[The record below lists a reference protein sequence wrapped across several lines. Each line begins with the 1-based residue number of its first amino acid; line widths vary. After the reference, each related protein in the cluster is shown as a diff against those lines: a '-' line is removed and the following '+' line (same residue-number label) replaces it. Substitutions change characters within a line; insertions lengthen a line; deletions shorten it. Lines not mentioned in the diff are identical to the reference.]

1 MSAEVKVS
9 NRNALRVLR
18 PGSFRRYIIGSAIS
32 DTGTWMQVMA
42 QGYVMST
49 LTDRALFLGMAN
61 LAAGL
66 PMLLLTMVGGSAADR
81 FDKRKILLATQYVQ
95 IALAISIGLLIMTG
109 KIDRLHAERSIIV
122 LLAFAVVLG
131 ISNSFEMPTLNA
143 FVPELV
149 KRDEIQSA
157 IAVDRAV
164 FHGSRVVGPS
174 LAGIFISVWGAA
186 SAFFCNAVSFVALII
201 ALFMIPPR
209 ARGTAEEEEKRA
221 SGIKDGFRYVAKDK
235 PSLAMIGLIA
245 ATTVFIFPII
255 TVMMPLYVRLVL
267 GLGADRL
274 GFLMGASAVG
284 SVIGAIFLISIP
296 RDKRVPLMMVNVGII
311 AVAIFSLSRAPSFY
325 LATGMLIFNS
335 LGLAMNFGLA
345 NTIVQERAPDYLR
358 GRVSAVFMLSFVGLM
373 PVAGLGITGLSDL
386 IGMRTAL
393 AIAAVCYAAIALVVL
408 ARVRRQCSE
417 PGVCEVKSD
426 KAPAPPVAATV

>member
-1 MSAEVKVS
+1 MSAEVKLS
-9 NRNALRVLR
+9 TRNAWRVLR

-49 LTDRALFLGMAN
+49 LTSKALLLGMAN

-66 PMLLLTMVGGSAADR
+66 PMLLLTLAGGSAADR

-95 IALAISIGLLIMTG
+95 IVLAISIGLLIMSG
-109 KIDRLHAERSIIV
+109 KIQIWHILG
-122 LLAFAVVLG
+122 FAVVLG

-149 KRDEIQSA
+149 ARDEIQSA

-164 FHGSRVVGPS
+164 FHGSRVIGPA

-186 SAFFCNAVSFVALII
+186 SAFFCNAISFVALII
-201 ALFMIPPR
+201 ALFIIPPR
-209 ARGTAEEEEKRA
+209 KRGTAEEEQKRA
-221 SGIKDGFRYVAKDK
+221 SGIKDGFRYVANDK

-274 GFLMGASAVG
+274 GYLMGASAVG
-284 SVIGAIFLISIP
+284 SVVGAIFLISIP
-296 RDKRVPLMMVNVGII
+296 RERRVPLMMVNVGIV
-311 AVAIFSLSRAPSFY
+311 ACAIFSLSRAPSFY
-325 LATGMLIFNS
+325 VATGLLILNS
-335 LGLAMNFGLA
+335 LGLSMNFGLA

-393 AIAAVCYAAIALVVL
+393 AIAAVCYAVIALFVL
-408 ARVRRQCSE
+408 ARVRVQCRE
-417 PGVCEVKSD
+417 QPLGQAE
-426 KAPAPPVAATV
+426 AAQRPAPPLPATV

>member
-9 NRNALRVLR
+9 TRHALRVLR
-18 PGSFRRYIIGSAIS
+18 PGPFRRYIIGSSIS

-49 LTDRALFLGMAN
+49 LTNKALLLGMAN

-66 PMLLLTMVGGSAADR
+66 PMLLLTMVGGSVADR
-81 FDKRKILLATQYVQ
+81 FDKRKILLTTQYIQ
-95 IALAISIGLLIMTG
+95 IALAISIGFLILNG
-109 KIDRLHAERSIIV
+109 KIQIWHI
-122 LLAFAVVLG
+122 LAFAVVLG

-149 KRDEIQSA
+149 SRDEIQSA

-164 FHGSRVVGPS
+164 FHGSRVVGPA
-174 LAGIFISVWGAA
+174 LAGIFIGACGAA
-186 SAFFCNAVSFVALII
+186 SAFFFNAISFVALII

-209 ARGTAEEEEKRA
+209 RRGTAEEEEKRA
-221 SGIKDGFRYVAKDK
+221 GGIKEGFLYVAKDK
-235 PSLAMIGLIA
+235 PSLAMIALIA
-245 ATTVFIFPII
+245 ATTLFIFPII
-255 TVMMPLYVRLVL
+255 TVLMPLYVRLVL
-267 GLGADRL
+267 GLGPDRL

-284 SVIGAIFLISIP
+284 SVVGAIFLISLP
-296 RDKRVPLMMVNVGII
+296 REKRVPLMMVNVGII
-311 AVAIFSLSRAPSFY
+311 TCAIFSLSRAPGFY
-325 LATGMLIFNS
+325 VVTALLVFNS

-373 PVAGLGITGLSDL
+373 PVAGLGVTGLSDL

-393 AIAAVCYAAIALVVL
+393 AIAAVCYAIVALSVL
-408 ARVRRQCSE
+408 WRVRRPCAE
-417 PGVCEVKSD
+417 PGIAGTEQ
-426 KAPAPPVAATV
+426 AETPQPPVAAAI

>member
-1 MSAEVKVS
+1 MSEELKVS
-9 NRNALRVLR
+9 TRHALRVLR
-18 PGSFRRYIIGSAIS
+18 PGPFRRYIIGSSIS

-49 LTDRALFLGMAN
+49 LTNKAIMLGMAN

-66 PMLLLTMVGGSAADR
+66 PMLLLTMAGGSAADR

-95 IALAISIGLLIMTG
+95 IALAISMGLLIMSG
-109 KIDRLHAERSIIV
+109 NIDKSHAERSITVI
-122 LLAFAVVLG
+122 LAFAVVLG
-131 ISNSFEMPTLNA
+131 ISNPFEMPTLNA

-149 KRDEIQSA
+149 TRDEIQSA

-174 LAGIFISVWGAA
+174 LAGIFIGAWGAA
-186 SAFFCNAVSFVALII
+186 SAFFCNAFSFGALII

-209 ARGTAEEEEKRA
+209 SRGTAEEEQKRA
-221 SGIKDGFRYVAKDK
+221 SGIKEGFRYVAKDK

-267 GLGADRL
+267 HLGANQL

-296 RDKRVPLMMVNVGII
+296 HRKRVPVMMVNVCVV
-311 AVAIFSLSRAPSFY
+311 ACAIFSLSRAPSFY
-325 LATGMLIFNS
+325 VATGLLILNS

-373 PVAGLGITGLSDL
+373 PVAGLGVTGLSDL
-386 IGMRTAL
+386 IGMPTAL
-393 AIAAVCYAAIALVVL
+393 KIAAVCYAVIALIVL
-408 ARVRRQCSE
+408 ARVRRECSRPAAPE
-417 PGVCEVKSD
+417 KPAAE
-426 KAPAPPVAATV
+426 PAPPMAAAV

>member
-1 MSAEVKVS
+1 MSEEVKVS
-9 NRNALRVLR
+9 TRHALRVLR
-18 PGSFRRYIIGSAIS
+18 PGPFRRYIIGSSIS

-49 LTDRALFLGMAN
+49 LTNKAIMLGMAN

-66 PMLLLTMVGGSAADR
+66 PMLLLTMAGGSAADR

-95 IALAISIGLLIMTG
+95 IALAISMGLLIMSG
-109 KIDRLHAERSIIV
+109 NIEKSHAERSITVI
-122 LLAFAVVLG
+122 LAFAVVLG

-149 KRDEIQSA
+149 TRDEIQSA

-174 LAGIFISVWGAA
+174 LAGIFIGAWGAA
-186 SAFFCNAVSFVALII
+186 SAFFCNAFSFGALII

-209 ARGTAEEEEKRA
+209 SRGTAEEEQKRA
-221 SGIKDGFRYVAKDK
+221 SGIKEGFRYVAKDK

-267 GLGADRL
+267 HLGANQL

-296 RDKRVPLMMVNVGII
+296 HRKRVPVMMLNVCVV
-311 AVAIFSLSRAPSFY
+311 ACAIFSLSRAPSFY
-325 LATGMLIFNS
+325 VATGLLILNS

-373 PVAGLGITGLSDL
+373 PVAGLGVTGLSDL
-386 IGMRTAL
+386 IGMPTAL
-393 AIAAVCYAAIALVVL
+393 TIAAVCYAVIALIVL
-408 ARVRRQCSE
+408 ARVRRECSRPAAPE
-417 PGVCEVKSD
+417 KPAAE
-426 KAPAPPVAATV
+426 PAPPMAAAV

>member
-9 NRNALRVLR
+9 TRHALRVLR
-18 PGSFRRYIIGSAIS
+18 PGPFRRYIIGSAIS

-49 LTDRALFLGMAN
+49 LTNKALLLGMAN

-66 PMLLLTMVGGSAADR
+66 PMLLLTMVGGSVADR
-81 FDKRKILLATQYVQ
+81 FDKRKILLTTQYVQ
-95 IALAISIGLLIMTG
+95 IALAISIGFLILSG
-109 KIDRLHAERSIIV
+109 KIQIWHIFG
-122 LLAFAVVLG
+122 FAVVLG

-149 KRDEIQSA
+149 SRDEIQSA

-164 FHGSRVVGPS
+164 FHGSRVVGPA
-174 LAGIFISVWGAA
+174 LAGIFIGASGAA
-186 SAFFCNAVSFVALII
+186 SAFFSNAISFVALII
-201 ALFMIPPR
+201 ALFTIPPR
-209 ARGTAEEEEKRA
+209 RRGTAEEEEKRA
-221 SGIKDGFRYVAKDK
+221 GGIKEGFRYVAKDK
-235 PSLAMIGLIA
+235 PSLAMIALIA
-245 ATTVFIFPII
+245 ATTLFIFPII

-284 SVIGAIFLISIP
+284 SVVGAIFLISIP
-296 RDKRVPLMMVNVGII
+296 REKRVPFMMVNVGI
-311 AVAIFSLSRAPSFY
+311 VTCAIFSLSRAPSFY
-325 LATGMLIFNS
+325 LATALMVFNS

-393 AIAAVCYAAIALVVL
+393 AIAAVCYAIVALFVL
-408 ARVRRQCSE
+408 GRVRRQCAQAGIPE
-417 PGVCEVKSD
+417 ADQAETPQ
-426 KAPAPPVAATV
+426 PPVAAAV

>member
-1 MSAEVKVS
+1 MSTEVKLGT
-9 NRNALRVLR
+9 RHALRVLR
-18 PGSFRRYIIGSAIS
+18 PGPFRRYIIGSAIS

-49 LTDRALFLGMAN
+49 LTNKALFLG
-61 LAAGL
+61 LAQLFAGL

-95 IALAISIGLLIMTG
+95 IAIAISIGLLIWSG
-109 KIDRLHAERSIIV
+109 KIEIWQI
-122 LLAFAVVLG
+122 LAFAVILG

-149 KRDEIQSA
+149 KRDQIQSA

-164 FHGSRVVGPS
+164 FHGSRVVGP
-174 LAGIFISVWGAA
+174 AVGGILISAWGAA
-186 SAFFCNAVSFVALII
+186 SAFFANAVSFLALII
-201 ALFMIPPR
+201 ALFIIPR
-209 ARGTAEEEEKRA
+209 RRRGTAEEEEKRA

-284 SVIGAIFLISIP
+284 SVVGAIFLISIP
-296 RDKRVPLMMVNVGII
+296 RGKRVPIMMVNVCIV
-311 AVAIFSLSRAPSFY
+311 ACAIFSLSRAPSFY
-325 LATGMLIFNS
+325 LATALLIFNS

-393 AIAAVCYAAIALVVL
+393 AIAAGCYALIALIVL
-408 ARVRRQCSE
+408 GRVRRQCAQ
-417 PGVCEVKSD
+417 PGVAEAHEAE
-426 KAPAPPVAATV
+426 APPPVAAAV

>member
-1 MSAEVKVS
+1 MSADVKIS
-9 NRNALRVLR
+9 TRNALRVLR
-18 PGSFRRYIIGSAIS
+18 RGPFRRYIIGSAIS

-49 LTDRALFLGMAN
+49 LTNKAIMLGMAN

-95 IALAISIGLLIMTG
+95 IALAISIGLLIMSG
-109 KIDRLHAERSIIV
+109 KLEIWHI
-122 LLAFAVVLG
+122 LAFAVALG

-149 KRDEIQSA
+149 TRDEIQSA

-186 SAFFCNAVSFVALII
+186 SAFFLNAISCVALII
-201 ALFMIPPR
+201 ALLMIPPR
-209 ARGTAEEEEKRA
+209 PRGTVEEEEKRA
-221 SGIKDGFRYVAKDK
+221 SGIKEGFRYVAKDK
-235 PSLAMIGLIA
+235 PSLAMIALIA

-267 GLGADRL
+267 GLGADQL

-284 SVIGAIFLISIP
+284 SVVGAIFLISIP
-296 RDKRVPLMMVNVGII
+296 RNKRVPIMMLNVGIV

-325 LATGMLIFNS
+325 LATALLIFNS

-393 AIAAVCYAAIALVVL
+393 AIAAGCYAVIALTVL
-408 ARVRRQCSE
+408 GRVRRQCAQPAVAE
-417 PGVCEVKSD
+417 TPTAET
-426 KAPAPPVAATV
+426 PAPPIAAAV

>member
-1 MSAEVKVS
+1 MSAEVKLS
-9 NRNALRVLR
+9 TRNALRVLR

-49 LTDRALFLGMAN
+49 LTSKALLLGMAN

-66 PMLLLTMVGGSAADR
+66 PMLALTMIGGSVADR

-95 IALAISIGLLIMTG
+95 IVLAISIGLLIMSG
-109 KIDRLHAERSIIV
+109 KIQIWHV
-122 LLAFAVVLG
+122 LGFAFILG

-149 KRDEIQSA
+149 ARDEIQSA
-157 IAVDRAV
+157 IAIDRAV

-174 LAGIFISVWGAA
+174 VAGIFISAWGAA
-186 SAFFCNAVSFVALII
+186 SAFFCNAISFVALII
-201 ALFMIPPR
+201 ALFTIPAR
-209 ARGTAEEEEKRA
+209 RRGTAEEEEKRA
-221 SGIKDGFRYVAKDK
+221 SGIKDGFRYVANDR
-235 PSLAMIGLIA
+235 PSLAMIGMIA

-255 TVMMPLYVRLVL
+255 TVMMPLYVRIVL

-274 GFLMGASAVG
+274 GYLMGASAVG
-284 SVIGAIFLISIP
+284 SVVGAIFLISIP
-296 RDKRVPLMMVNVGII
+296 RERRVPFMMVNVGVV
-311 AVAIFSLSRAPSFY
+311 ACAIFSLSRAPNFY
-325 LATGMLIFNS
+325 LATGLLILNS
-335 LGLAMNFGLA
+335 LGLSMNFGLA

-373 PVAGLGITGLSDL
+373 PIAGLGVTGLSDL
-386 IGMRTAL
+386 LGMRTAL
-393 AIAAVCYAAIALVVL
+393 AIAAVCYAVIALFVL
-408 ARVRRQCSE
+408 ARVRVQCRE
-417 PGVCEVKSD
+417 QPLGQAE
-426 KAPAPPVAATV
+426 AAERPAPPLPATV

>member
-1 MSAEVKVS
+1 MSEEVKVS
-9 NRNALRVLR
+9 TRHALRVLR
-18 PGSFRRYIIGSAIS
+18 PGPFRRYIIGSSIS

-49 LTDRALFLGMAN
+49 LTNKAIMLGMAN

-66 PMLLLTMVGGSAADR
+66 PMLLLTMAGGSAADR

-95 IALAISIGLLIMTG
+95 IALAISMGLLIMSG
-109 KIDRLHAERSIIV
+109 KIERSHAERSITVI
-122 LLAFAVVLG
+122 LAFAVVLG

-149 KRDEIQSA
+149 TRDEIQSA

-174 LAGIFISVWGAA
+174 LAGIFIGAWGAA
-186 SAFFCNAVSFVALII
+186 SAFFCNAFSFGALII

-209 ARGTAEEEEKRA
+209 SRGTAEEEQKRA
-221 SGIKDGFRYVAKDK
+221 SGIKEGFRYVAKDK

-267 GLGADRL
+267 HLGANQL

-296 RDKRVPLMMVNVGII
+296 HRKRVPVMMLNVCVV
-311 AVAIFSLSRAPSFY
+311 ACAIFSLSRAPSFY
-325 LATGMLIFNS
+325 AATGLLILNS

-373 PVAGLGITGLSDL
+373 PVAGLGVTGLSDL
-386 IGMRTAL
+386 MGMPTAL
-393 AIAAVCYAAIALVVL
+393 AIAAVCYAVIALIVL
-408 ARVRRQCSE
+408 ARVRRECSRPAAPE
-417 PGVCEVKSD
+417 KPAAE
-426 KAPAPPVAATV
+426 PAPPMAAAV

>member
-1 MSAEVKVS
+1 MSTEVKLGT
-9 NRNALRVLR
+9 RHALRVLR
-18 PGSFRRYIIGSAIS
+18 PGAFRRYIIGSAIS

-42 QGYVMST
+42 QMWVMTT
-49 LTDRALFLGMAN
+49 LTTSALMLGLVN
-61 LAAGL
+61 LCAGL
-66 PMLLLTMVGGSAADR
+66 PMLALTMVGGSAADR
-81 FDKRKILLATQYVQ
+81 FDKRKILLITQYVQ
-95 IALAISIGLLIMTG
+95 IGIAVSLGLLIWS
-109 KIDRLHAERSIIV
+109 KNIAIWQVFVFASIQG
-122 LLAFAVVLG
+122 L
-131 ISNSFEMPTLNA
+131 SNSFEMPTLNA

-157 IAVDRAV
+157 ISIDRTV
-164 FHGSRVVGPS
+164 FHGSRMMGFS
-174 LAGIFISVWGAA
+174 LSGILISAFGMA
-186 SAFFCNAVSFVALII
+186 SAFFANAVSFVAFII
-201 ALFMIPPR
+201 ALLTIPPR

-221 SGIKDGFRYVAKDK
+221 SGIKDGFRYVARDK

-245 ATTVFIFPII
+245 VTTVLIFPII
-255 TVMMPLYVRLVL
+255 TVMMPLYGKLVL
-267 GLGADRL
+267 HLAAGRV

-284 SVIGAIFLISIP
+284 SIVGAIFLISIP
-296 RDKRVPLMMVNVGII
+296 RDKRVPLMMVNVGIV
-311 AVAIFSLSRAPSFY
+311 ACAIFTLSRAPGFY
-325 LATGMLIFNS
+325 LATGVLIFNS

-373 PVAGLGITGLSDL
+373 PVAGLGITSVSDL

-393 AIAAVCYAAIALVVL
+393 AIAAVCYGAIALVVL

-426 KAPAPPVAATV
+426 SAPAPPVAVTV